1 MMTQKGLRALGA
13 EAVGSFLLLATVVG
27 SGIMGA
33 QLSPDNA
40 AVALLGNSI
49 ATGAILYVLISYL
62 GPVSGAHFNPAVT
75 LVFLL
80 RRDILP
86 VQALVYV
93 AIQIAFA
100 FLGVMAAHAMFDMD
114 LIQSS
119 LHHRS
124 GGGQWLGEVIATF
137 GLLITILGAVRFR
150 PLEVAPMVAM
160 VIVAGYWFTS
170 STSFA
175 NPAVTLAR
183 SFTHSFSGIRL
194 EDVAGF
200 VLAQLAGAL
209 LAALIAHWL
218 WSEEKPLA
226 Q

>member
-1 MMTQKGLRALGA
+1 MLTKKGLRALGA
-13 EAVGSFLLLATVVG
+13 EAVGTFLLLATVVG
-27 SGIMGA
+27 SGIMGE
-33 QLSPDNA
+33 QLSPGNA

-75 LVFLL
+75 LVFCL
-80 RRDILP
+80 RRELP
-86 VQALVYV
+86 LAQGAAYI
-93 AIQIAFA
+93 AIQVLFA
-100 FLGVMAAHAMFDMD
+100 VLGAMAAHAMFDMD

-119 LHHRS
+119 LHQRS

-137 GLLITILGAVRFR
+137 SLLITILGAVRFR

-183 SFTHSFSGIRL
+183 SFTNTFSGIRPD
-194 EDVAGF
+194 DVAGF

-209 LAALIAHWL
+209 LAALVAHWL
-218 WSEEKPLA
+218 WSDEKPLA